1 MLQKIAQKLHFI
13 ILLYAGFNIFTFWE
27 QGQAEIENLEMRVPA
42 MQGRISKKKREINQ
56 LRDYNEDVSDARQK
70 IELVAQEVERTQ
82 RQLPADISDIENMNL
97 LRSVADGMNIKNV
110 TVTPMQEELRSFYY
124 VKKYEVRG
132 YGIFLQFM
140 IFFEKVAE
148 NERLLNIN
156 EIKLERR
163 SEGQRGRFQVIDAEV
178 IVEAYRYNPDHKES
192 RGIKETADAT
202 SD

>member
-1 MLQKIAQKLHFI
+1 MLQKLAQKLHI
-13 ILLYAGFNIFTFWE
+13 LILLYAGFNMFTFW
-27 QGQAEIENLEMRVPA
+27 QQAQTEIENLEMRIPA
-42 MQGRISKKKREINQ
+42 MQGRISKAKRELKQ
-56 LRDYNEDVSDARQK
+56 LKNYSKDVEDARQK

-82 RQLPADISDIENMNL
+82 RQLPADISDIENINL
-97 LRSVADGMNIKNV
+97 LRSVADGMNIKDV
-110 TVTPMQEELRSFYY
+110 TVTPMDEQLRSFYY

-132 YGIFLQFM
+132 YGTFLQFM
-140 IFFEKVAE
+140 IFFEKIAE

-178 IVEAYRYNPDHKES
+178 IVEAYRYNPDHKED
-192 RGIKETADAT
+192 RGIKETANAA